1 MLCSGGWQYQFRY
14 REKGKMGA
22 GKSSSSTII
31 KVGELFFN
39 VQMTANI
46 KLKGHFTLQNI
57 SFTEIL
63 RAQ

>member
-22 GKSSSSTII
+22 GKSNSSTNI

-39 VQMTANI
+39 MQMTANI
-46 KLKGHFTLQNI
+46 KGAFYTAKYI
-57 SFTEIL
+57 IY
-63 RAQ
+63 

>member
-1 MLCSGGWQYQFRY
+1 
-14 REKGKMGA
+14 MGA
-22 GKSSSSTII
+22 GKSSSSTNI